1 MSTNANWAMNRTAS
15 KTTAEQPL
23 DRAIAILTALTDAAR
38 PLSVTD
44 LAALCDLPVTTVHRM
59 TAQLEKRN
67 LVKRAIGSKKLIVG
81 AGLVRLGVA
90 ATEAAMR
97 TDRPHQ
103 ILVALANEIGES
115 CQIGVRSDDNVVYI
129 DTARTTP
136 SPGLHFE
143 QGRRSPIHCT
153 SIGKLYLAELTPS
166 AFDAWLADA
175 NFTQL
180 APSTILS
187 KEKFKAAIE
196 EVRAQGWAANN
207 EEFLP
212 GLVGCAVPIRLSS
225 GKLMAGLGL
234 YVPTAR
240 MPFER
245 IKDFLPALR
254 TAAEKISTASEEV
267 QAGD

>member
-1 MSTNANWAMNRTAS
+1 
-15 KTTAEQPL
+15 
-23 DRAIAILTALTDAAR
+23 
-38 PLSVTD
+38 
-44 LAALCDLPVTTVHRM
+44 
-59 TAQLEKRN
+59 
-67 LVKRAIGSKKLIVG
+67 
-81 AGLVRLGVA
+81 
-90 ATEAAMR
+90 
-97 TDRPHQ
+97 
-103 ILVALANEIGES
+103 
-115 CQIGVRSDDNVVYI
+115 YI

-254 TAAEKISTASEEV
+254 TAAEKIATASE
-267 QAGD
+267 

>member
-1 MSTNANWAMNRTAS
+1 MKKITSGTP
-15 KTTAEQPL
+15 EQPL
-23 DRAIAILTALTDAAR
+23 DRAIAVLTALTGAAR

-44 LAALCDLPVTTVHRM
+44 LAVICDLPVTTVHRM
-59 TAQLEKRN
+59 AAQLEKRN
-67 LVKRAIGSKKLIVG
+67 LVKRAMGSKKLIVG
-81 AGLVRLGVA
+81 AALVRLGIA

-97 TDRPHQ
+97 ADRPHQ

-153 SIGKLYLAELTPS
+153 SIGKLYLADLSPQ
-166 AFDAWLADA
+166 AFDWWLAET
-175 NFTQL
+175 NFAQL
-180 APSTILS
+180 APGTIVS
-187 KEKFKAAIE
+187 REKFRAAIE
-196 EVRAQGWAANN
+196 EVREQGWAANN
-207 EEFLP
+207 EEFLS

-245 IKDFLPALR
+245 IKEFLPALR
-254 TAAEKISTASEEV
+254 TAAAKIATASEEA